1 VKSNANDFISVSY
14 WIDYMNKFPDIL
26 VKNRMIQINTT
37 MSSEVT
43 YRRGA
48 WSMQDYAQAERPR
61 RVAGNSAVRRR
72 WDVWDA
78 QDSLRR

>member
-1 VKSNANDFISVSY
+1 VKSKVNDFISVSY
-14 WIDYMNKFPDIL
+14 WIDYINKFQDIL

-48 WSMQDYAQAERPR
+48 WSMQDYAQAE
-61 RVAGNSAVRRR
+61 
-72 WDVWDA
+72 
-78 QDSLRR
+78 L